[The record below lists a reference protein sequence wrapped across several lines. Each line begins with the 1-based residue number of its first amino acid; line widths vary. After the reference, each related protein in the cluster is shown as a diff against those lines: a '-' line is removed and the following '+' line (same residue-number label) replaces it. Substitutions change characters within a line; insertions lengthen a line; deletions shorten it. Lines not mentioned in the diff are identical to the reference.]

1 MDLIVASSRGE
12 GLEADL
18 KKLHPSPQNV
28 QVIFKSSATLQK
40 ISKLATDFMT
50 NTTLAPETI
59 HIYVIGGYCNLNEVL
74 NSKMSVNGRGATYQ
88 EFVFREDP
96 ESAVTRLTGL
106 LQSTADKIAELNAL
120 PVLCTIPPSDLATWN
135 RVRLSQR
142 KTCMLTHE
150 HKYEHMQYNLITTLV
165 DINKS
170 IASINISR
178 NMQTP
183 RLADTMMKKK
193 GRGGVTKQ
201 DWTGWWTGFTRRR
214 V

>member
-1 MDLIVASSRGE
+1 M
-12 GLEADL
+12 
-18 KKLHPSPQNV
+18 
-28 QVIFKSSATLQK
+28 
-40 ISKLATDFMT
+40 
-50 NTTLAPETI
+50 
-59 HIYVIGGYCNLNEVL
+59 Y
-74 NSKMSVNGRGATYQ
+74 SKMNVNGRGATYQ

-106 LQSTADKIAELNAL
+106 LQSTAEKIAELNAL

-142 KTCMLTHE
+142 KTCVLTHE
-150 HKYEHMQYNLITTLV
+150 HKYENMQYNLITTLV

-193 GRGGVTKQ
+193 GKGRGYKTRLDGLVDGVHPSDDLREAWAKELMKAINKNRAPKLTRVVR
-201 DWTGWWTGFTRRR
+201 WTVPPSDDSDSGEDPEHRPCKRGKFVVER
-214 V
+214 VF